1 MEDEPASTAAAG
13 NAPTAQVS
21 ASPPPVPAQTQP
33 PPASAQVNEPEQ
45 PKAKEAPKKDKPAE
59 EDESGDVVAP
69 IAKKFQR
76 SVYIDGNK
84 AYLLLFFL
92 EYKWL

>member
-1 MEDEPASTAAAG
+1 MEDEPASTAAAGG

-33 PPASAQVNEPEQ
+33 PPASVQVNEPEQ

-76 SVYIDGNK
+76 SVYVDGK
-84 AYLLLFFL
+84 AYLFL
-92 EYKWL
+92 DYKWP

>member
-33 PPASAQVNEPEQ
+33 PPASVQVNEPEQ

-84 AYLLLFFL
+84 AYLFF
-92 EYKWL
+92 